1 MRRSKRS
8 EARPARL
15 ARVAALVAARAASTL
30 AMRRRAGASAIKHAN
45 ELDDKFRRLGVE
57 RARFREEET
66 QKQLQKFTSQLERFA
81 ASHRDGIR
89 ADPELR
95 AAFHAMCASVGVDPL
110 ASRKSAWGQ
119 ILGLGDFYVE
129 LAVGVADCC
138 LASRAH
144 DGGLCELSALVDR
157 VNRRRS
163 SAVGQVSADD
173 VERAI
178 GALATLGGGWRVES
192 TGTASKSNGDSAR
205 RPNGAVKM
213 VRSVPMELSDDVNAA
228 LAFAKDTPE
237 GRATTA
243 ELAESLAWSRA
254 RAEDA
259 LEAAVKLGVA
269 LVDDQNNDPGHARL
283 YWFPAFRADLYAG

>member
-15 ARVAALVAARAASTL
+15 ARVAALVASRAASTL
-30 AMRRRAGASAIKHAN
+30 AMRRRAGVSAIKHAN

-237 GRATTA
+237 GRVRRRR
-243 ELAESLAWSRA
+243 SSRNRSRGRA
-254 RAEDA
+254 RAPRTRS
-259 LEAAVKLGVA
+259 K
-269 LVDDQNNDPGHARL
+269 P
-283 YWFPAFRADLYAG
+283 P

>member
-1 MRRSKRS
+1 M
-8 EARPARL
+8 
-15 ARVAALVAARAASTL
+15 
-30 AMRRRAGASAIKHAN
+30 
-45 ELDDKFRRLGVE
+45 
-57 RARFREEET
+57 
-66 QKQLQKFTSQLERFA
+66 
-81 ASHRDGIR
+81 
-89 ADPELR
+89 
-95 AAFHAMCASVGVDPL
+95 
-110 ASRKSAWGQ
+110 
-119 ILGLGDFYVE
+119 
-129 LAVGVADCC
+129 
-138 LASRAH
+138 
-144 DGGLCELSALVDR
+144 
-157 VNRRRS
+157 
-163 SAVGQVSADD
+163 SADD

>member
-1 MRRSKRS
+1 
-8 EARPARL
+8 
-15 ARVAALVAARAASTL
+15 
-30 AMRRRAGASAIKHAN
+30 MRRRAGVSAIKHAN
-45 ELDDKFRRLGVE
+45 ELEDKFRRLGVA
-57 RARFREEET
+57 RARFDEEET
-66 QKQLQKFTSQLERFA
+66 RKQLRKFISQLERFA

-110 ASRKSAWGQ
+110 ASRKSAWAQ

-144 DGGLCELSALVDR
+144 DGGLCELRALVER

-163 SAVGQVSADD
+163 SAVGDVSADD

-178 GALATLGGGWRVES
+178 GALASLGGGWRVES
-192 TGTASKSNGDSAR
+192 TPSNASSL
-205 RPNGAVKM
+205 GAVKM
-213 VRSVPMELSDDVNAA
+213 VRSVPMELSDDINIA
-228 LAFAKDTPE
+228 LAFAKASSE

-243 ELAESLAWSRA
+243 ALASSRAWSPSRA
-254 RAEDA
+254 RAA
-259 LEAAVKLGVA
+259 LEAAVKLGIA
-269 LVDDQNNDPGHARL
+269 LVDDQNPDPGRARA